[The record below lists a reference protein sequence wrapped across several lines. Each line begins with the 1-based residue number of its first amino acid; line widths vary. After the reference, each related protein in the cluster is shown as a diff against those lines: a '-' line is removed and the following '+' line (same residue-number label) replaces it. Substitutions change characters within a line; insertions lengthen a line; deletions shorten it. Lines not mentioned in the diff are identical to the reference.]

1 MSKFQV
7 INPYDDSVYGEFE
20 FHDKKYVDDVVSKL
34 IKGKKT
40 QAKLTS
46 YERSLILNKLADL
59 FEENAEEVGVIIT
72 KEMGKTISDS
82 IVEMQRSANTARASA
97 DTCRAETGEVLDADA
112 YPPKR
117 GKIGIVRRKP
127 LGVVLAITPFNFPVN
142 LSMHKIGPAFAA
154 GNTIFFKPGPQNYFS
169 AKRLV
174 ELCYEAGMP
183 EDVIQFC
190 CPDIPELTEVIKS
203 DDIQCISFTGGT
215 ATSDAISRN
224 AGRKKLLFEL
234 GGNDPL
240 IVMPD
245 ADVDLA
251 SATAVNQ
258 RFATAGQR
266 CTASKRL
273 FVHES
278 VYEDFK
284 KQIVAKAKKLVVGDP
299 MNKDTFVGPLVNKQS
314 ADNVEKR
321 IKVAIEQEG
330 ATCLL
335 GGKREGNIIYPTIL
349 ENVSPSSELI
359 CDETFGPVIPL
370 IKFSNLDDIIPV
382 INGTGFGLQSG
393 VFTNDIRVIEKL
405 YDELEV
411 GALAVNDGPGFR
423 AEHFPFG
430 GVKNSGL
437 GREGVKYAIEEMS
450 FYKTLII

>member
-7 INPYDDSVYGEFE
+7 INPYDNSVFGEFD
-20 FHDKKYVDDVVSKL
+20 FHTKSQVDEVMNKL
-34 IKGKKT
+34 IAGKKT
-40 QAKLTS
+40 QAKISS
-46 YERSLILNKLADL
+46 YERSTILNKLADL
-59 FEENAEEVGVIIT
+59 FEKHTDEVAKIIT
-72 KEMGKTISDS
+72 QEMGKTINDS
-82 IVEMQRSANTARASA
+82 RVEMQRSANTARVAA
-97 DTCRAETGEVLDADA
+97 DECRKMTGEVLDSDA

-117 GKIGIVRRKP
+117 GRIGIVRRKP
-127 LGVVLAITPFNFPVN
+127 LGIVLAITPFNFPVN

-169 AKRLV
+169 GKRLV
-174 ELCYEAGMP
+174 ELCHEAGMP
-183 EDVIQFC
+183 KDVIQFC

-215 ATSDAISRN
+215 VTADAICRN

-245 ADVDLA
+245 ADIELA
-251 SATAVNQ
+251 SQTAINQ

-273 FVHES
+273 FIHSS
-278 VYEDFK
+278 VYDEFK
-284 KQIVAKAKKLVVGDP
+284 EQLVSKAKGLTIGNP
-299 MNKDTFVGPLVNKQS
+299 MDENTFVGPLVNKQS

-321 IKVAIEQEG
+321 ILTAINEEG
-330 ATCLL
+330 AKCLL
-335 GGKREGNIIYPTIL
+335 GGKREGNIIHPTIL
-349 ENVSPSSELI
+349 ENVKKDSELI

-370 IKFSNLDDIIPV
+370 IKFDDLDEVIPI

-393 VFTNDIRVIEKL
+393 VFTNDIRIIEKL

-437 GREGVKYAIEEMS
+437 GREGVKYAIDEMS
-450 FYKTLII
+450 FLKTLIM

>member
-1 MSKFQV
+1 MSNFKV
-7 INPYDDSVYGEFE
+7 INPYDESVYGEFS
-20 FHDKKYVDDVVSKL
+20 FHDKEYVDNVLHKL

-40 QAKLTS
+40 QAKLTAF
-46 YERSLILNKLADL
+46 ERSQILNKLADL
-59 FEENAEEVGVIIT
+59 FEKNAQEVGAIIT
-72 KEMGKTISDS
+72 QEMGKTISDS
-82 IVEMQRSANTARASA
+82 TLEMERSANTARAAA
-97 DTCRAETGEVLDADA
+97 DECRHNTGEVLDADA

-127 LGVVLAITPFNFPVN
+127 LGIVLAITPFNFPIN

-169 AKRLV
+169 GKRLV
-174 ELCYEAGMP
+174 ELCYEAGIP

-203 DDIQCISFTGGT
+203 DHIQCISFTGGT
-215 ATSDAISRN
+215 ATADAITKN

-245 ADVDLA
+245 ADIDLA
-251 SATAVNQ
+251 SSTAVNQ

-284 KQIVAKAKKLVVGDP
+284 NEIIKKAKNLIVGDP
-299 MNKDTFVGPLVNKQS
+299 MKSDTFVGPLVNKIS

-321 IKVAIEQEG
+321 IKTAINEEG
-330 ATCLL
+330 ANCLL
-335 GGKREGNIIYPTIL
+335 GGKRIGNIIYPTIL
-349 ENVSPSSELI
+349 ENIDPKSELI

-370 IKFSNLDDIIPV
+370 IKFTNIDEIIPV

-393 VFTNDIRVIEKL
+393 VFTNDIRIIEKL

-437 GREGVKYAIEEMS
+437 GREGVKYAIDEMS
-450 FYKTLII
+450 FLKTLIM

>member
-1 MSKFQV
+1 MSKYQV
-7 INPYDDSVYGEFE
+7 INPYDESIYGEFDFHNKE
-20 FHDKKYVDDVVSKL
+20 FVKNVM
-34 IKGKKT
+34 
-40 QAKLTS
+40 AKLTIGKQKQKHLTIND
-46 YERSLILNKLADL
+46 RSNILNKLADL
-59 FEENAEEVGVIIT
+59 FLEHEDELAEIIT

-82 IVEMQRSANTARASA
+82 RVEVQRSANTARCSA
-97 DTCRAETGEVLDADA
+97 YECRSMTGEVLDSDA
-112 YPPKR
+112 YAPHR

-127 LGVVLAITPFNFPVN
+127 IGTVLAITPFNFPVN
-142 LSMHKIGPAFAA
+142 LSMHKIGPAFAS

-169 AKRLV
+169 AKKLT
-174 ELCYEAGMP
+174 ELCHKAGMP
-183 EDVIQFC
+183 EEVIQFC

-203 DDIQCISFTGGT
+203 DQIQCISFTGGT
-215 ATSDAISRN
+215 ATADAICKN

-245 ADVDLA
+245 ADLDLA
-251 SATAVNQ
+251 SSTAINQ

-273 FVHES
+273 FIHADI
-278 VYEDFK
+278 YERFK
-284 KQIVAKAKKLVVGDP
+284 TILVAKAQKLIIGDP
-299 MNKDTFVGPLVNKQS
+299 MDVDTFVGPVVNKVA
-314 ADNVEKR
+314 ADTIEKR
-321 IKVAIEQEG
+321 IHDAINEG
-330 ATCLL
+330 ANCLL
-335 GGKREGNIIYPTIL
+335 GNTRVGNIIHPTIL
-349 ENVSPSSELI
+349 ENVNLKSEII

-370 IKFSNLDDIIPV
+370 IKFDDIDAVIPI
-382 INGTGFGLQSG
+382 INSTEFGLQSG

-437 GREGVKYAIEEMS
+437 GREGVKYAIDEMS
-450 FYKTLII
+450 ILKTLIM

>member
-7 INPYDDSVYGEFE
+7 INPYDDSKYGEFE

-34 IKGKKT
+34 KKGKNI
-40 QAKLTS
+40 QAKLTA

-59 FEENAEEVGVIIT
+59 FEQNAQEIGAIIT
-72 KEMGKTISDS
+72 QEMGKTISDS
-82 IVEMQRSANTARASA
+82 IVEMHRSANTARAAA
-97 DTCRAETGEVLDADA
+97 DECRHGIGEVLDADA

-127 LGVVLAITPFNFPVN
+127 LGIVLAITPFNFPIN

-169 AKRLV
+169 AKKLV
-174 ELCYEAGMP
+174 ELCYQAGMP
-183 EDVIQFC
+183 EEVIQFC

-203 DDIQCISFTGGT
+203 NDIQCISFTGGVGT
-215 ATSDAISRN
+215 ADAIARN

-245 ADVDLA
+245 ADIDLA
-251 SATAVNQ
+251 SSTAVNQ

-273 FVHES
+273 FVHEL
-278 VYEDFK
+278 VYEKFK
-284 KQIVAKAKKLVVGDP
+284 SQIVAKGEKLIVGDP
-299 MNKDTFVGPLVNKQS
+299 MDKDTFVGPLVSKQS

-321 IKVAIEQEG
+321 IKVAIEEEG

-335 GGKREGNIIYPTIL
+335 GGTRKGNIIYPTIL
-349 ENVSPSSELI
+349 ENVKAESELI

-370 IKFSNLDDIIPV
+370 IKFSNLDEVITV

-393 VFTNDIRVIEKL
+393 VFTNDIRVIERL

-411 GALAVNDGPGFR
+411 GALTVNDGPGFR

-437 GREGVKYAIEEMS
+437 GREGVKYAIDEMS
-450 FYKTLII
+450 FLKTLIM

>member
-7 INPYDDSVYGEFE
+7 INPYDDSIFGEFE
-20 FHDKKYVDDVVSKL
+20 FHDKMYVDSVVAKL
-34 IKGKKT
+34 IKGKRT
-40 QAKLTS
+40 QANLTS

-59 FEENAEEVGVIIT
+59 FEKHAEEIGSIIT

-97 DTCRAETGEVLDADA
+97 DACRAETGEVLDADA

-169 AKRLV
+169 GKRLV

-215 ATSDAISRN
+215 ATADAICKN

-245 ADVDLA
+245 ADVELA
-251 SATAVNQ
+251 SSTAVNQ

-278 VYEDFK
+278 VYDEFK
-284 KQIVAKAKKLVVGDP
+284 KQLVTKAEKLVIGDP
-299 MNKDTFVGPLVNKQS
+299 MKKETFVGPLVNKQS

-321 IKVAIEQEG
+321 IKVAIEEEG
-330 ATCLL
+330 ASCLL
-335 GGKREGNIIYPTIL
+335 GGKREGNIIHPTIL
-349 ENVSPSSELI
+349 ENVSLTSELI

-370 IKFSNLDDIIPV
+370 IKFTNLDEIIPI

-393 VFTNDIRVIEKL
+393 VFTNDIRAIEKL

-437 GREGVKYAIEEMS
+437 GREGVKYAIDEMS
-450 FYKTLII
+450 FLKTLIM

>member
-7 INPYDDSVYGEFE
+7 INPYDDSVFGEFE
-20 FHDKKYVDDVVSKL
+20 FHDKKYVDNVLVKL
-34 IKGKKT
+34 KKGKSI
-40 QAKLTS
+40 QASLST
-46 YERSLILNKLADL
+46 YERSLILNQLADL
-59 FEENAEEVGVIIT
+59 FEKHAEEVGGIIT
-72 KEMGKTISDS
+72 QEMGKTISDS

-97 DTCRAETGEVLDADA
+97 DECRHATGEVLDADA

-127 LGVVLAITPFNFPVN
+127 LGIVMAITPFNFPIN

-169 AKRLV
+169 AKKLV

-183 EDVIQFC
+183 EEVIQFC

-203 DDIQCISFTGGT
+203 NDIQCISFTGGART
-215 ATSDAISRN
+215 ADTIARN
-224 AGRKKLLFEL
+224 AGWKKLLFEL

-240 IVMPD
+240 IVMED
-245 ADVDLA
+245 ADIELA
-251 SATAVNQ
+251 SSTAVNQ
-258 RFATAGQR
+258 RFVTAGQR
-266 CTASKRL
+266 CTASKRI
-273 FVHES
+273 FIHES
-278 VYEDFK
+278 VYENFK
-284 KQIVAKAKKLVVGDP
+284 NLIVAKGEKLIVGDP
-299 MNKDTFVGPLVNKQS
+299 MNKDTFVGPLVTKQS

-335 GGKREGNIIYPTIL
+335 GAKREGNIIYPTIL
-349 ENVSPSSELI
+349 ENVKPQSELI

-370 IKFSNLDDIIPV
+370 IKFSSLDEVIPV

-393 VFTNDIRVIEKL
+393 VFTNDIRIIEKL

-437 GREGVKYAIEEMS
+437 GREGVKYAIDEMS
-450 FYKTLII
+450 FLKTLII